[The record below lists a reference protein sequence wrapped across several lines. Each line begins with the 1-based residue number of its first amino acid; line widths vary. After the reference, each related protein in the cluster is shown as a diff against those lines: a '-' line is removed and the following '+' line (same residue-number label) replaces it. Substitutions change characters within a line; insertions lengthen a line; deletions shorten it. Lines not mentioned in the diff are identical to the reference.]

1 MDTYDNWDGE
11 RQRFFK
17 KLKKIFKT
25 MPFFIKRVH
34 LLIGEVRHGDV
45 LKKLQKK

>member
-17 KLKKIFKT
+17 KLKKY
-25 MPFFIKRVH
+25 IKNNAVFYQKGTFTNWG
-34 LLIGEVRHGDV
+34 GET
-45 LKKLQKK
+45 